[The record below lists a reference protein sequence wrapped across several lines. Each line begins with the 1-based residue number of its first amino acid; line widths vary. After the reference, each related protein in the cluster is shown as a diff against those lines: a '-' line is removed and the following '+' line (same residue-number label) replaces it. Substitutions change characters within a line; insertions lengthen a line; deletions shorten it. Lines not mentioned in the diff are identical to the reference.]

1 MPYRALEDRFVHDI
15 GFEIRAGTLSEL
27 FAEAWTAVLS
37 AMVDNPGSI
46 REQQTALLDLS
57 HSELDILLFD
67 MLGELIYRKDAEQS
81 LYLAESVE
89 VTDHRSESV
98 EAGDQRKESRKVG
111 DRRSGYTVRASLYGE
126 RIDVQRHT
134 LMADVKAVT
143 LDGLSVEQHEGLYRA
158 TITLDT

>member
-67 MLGELIYRKDAEQS
+67 MLGELIYRKDAEGS
-81 LYLAESVE
+81 LYIAESVE
-89 VTDHRSESV
+89 VRERDSEYSV
-98 EAGDQRKESRKVG
+98 S
-111 DRRSGYTVRASLYGE
+111 ASLCGE
-126 RIDVQRHT
+126 VIDVTRHT
-134 LMADVKAVT
+134 LGADVKAVT
-143 LDGLSVEQHEGLYRA
+143 LDGLSVERSGNLYRA